1 MVVNLL
7 SWSPNHD
14 TTTGELGSVPIVEGA
29 SLETKA
35 VGAADY
41 RPSVV
46 SPSPG
51 KKLSIPKYIVLASV
65 HTMAMSK

>member
-1 MVVNLL
+1 LL

-14 TTTGELGSVPIVEGA
+14 TTTGELGSVPTVDGA
-29 SLETKA
+29 SIETKA

-41 RPSVV
+41 RPSIV

-51 KKLSIPKYIVLASV
+51 KKLSKYIVLASV
-65 HTMAMSK
+65 HTTAMSK